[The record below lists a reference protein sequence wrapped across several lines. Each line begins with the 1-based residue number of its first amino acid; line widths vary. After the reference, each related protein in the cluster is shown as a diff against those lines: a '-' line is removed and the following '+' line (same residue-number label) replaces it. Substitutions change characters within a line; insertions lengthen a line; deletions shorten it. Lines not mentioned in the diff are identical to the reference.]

1 VISSLPGAA
10 AANDDPVALL
20 DAFSQAVIRVAE
32 RVAPAVVHVRRGAG
46 AGSGVVIAGDGF
58 VLTNAHVVDDAK
70 SVEIVFLDGST
81 SRAPVIG
88 TDAATDLA
96 VIRALGP
103 TPSSLELAAADTLR
117 VGQLSSP
124 SAIRSAYSPPSRTAS
139 SRRSAERSTRRTV
152 GSSRT

>member
-1 VISSLPGAA
+1 MISSVPGSTPAT
-10 AANDDPVALL
+10 DDPVALL

-46 AGSGVVIAGDGF
+46 AGSGVVIASDGF

-88 TDAATDLA
+88 TDMATDLA

-103 TPSSLELAAADTLR
+103 TPASLELAAADTLR
-117 VGQLSSP
+117 VGQLVIAVGDPLGLQSTVTHGVV
-124 SAIRSAYSPPSRTAS
+124 SALGRTLNAKNG
-139 SRRSAERSTRRTV
+139 RI
-152 GSSRT
+152 